1 MKAICVHG
9 FTQTSQSW
17 SEVAPLLATAPT
29 GALTNSGFDEVVALD
44 APGHGT
50 EQSRQLSLTEGAI
63 DLGRRG
69 GPGVYIGY
77 SMGARLSVHLALHSP
92 ELVHGLV
99 MIGGTAG
106 IDDPAERAARRVADE
121 ALGERIIEIGVEAFL
136 NEWLR
141 QPLFATLPADHA
153 GAAERRLNSAEA
165 LAGSLRT
172 AGTGTQEPLWDRL
185 GELSMPVLVIT
196 GELDHKFTEIA
207 QRFVELITDC
217 EHVVIPAVGHA
228 VHLEAPAAT
237 ASAIVTWWN
246 RVN

>member
-17 SEVAPLLATAPT
+17 SQVAPLLVDAHA
-29 GALTNSGFDEVVALD
+29 GALTNSGFNEVVALD

-50 EQSRQLSLTEGAI
+50 EQSRQFSLTQGAI

-69 GPGVYIGY
+69 GPGIYIGY
-77 SMGARLSVHLALHSP
+77 SMGARLGLHLALHSP

-121 ALGERIIEIGVEAFL
+121 ALGERIIDIGVDAFL
-136 NEWLR
+136 DEWLR

-172 AGTGTQEPLWDRL
+172 AGTGTQEPLWDKL
-185 GELSMPVLVIT
+185 DKLSMPVLVIT

-207 QRFVELITDC
+207 QRFVACITDC

-237 ASAIVTWWN
+237 ASAIVSWWN
-246 RVN
+246 RVS